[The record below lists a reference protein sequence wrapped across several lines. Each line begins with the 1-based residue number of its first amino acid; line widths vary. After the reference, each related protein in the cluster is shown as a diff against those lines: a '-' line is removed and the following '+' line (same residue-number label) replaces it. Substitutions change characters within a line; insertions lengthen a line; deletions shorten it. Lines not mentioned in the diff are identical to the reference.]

1 MHESRD
7 RHRYGDESTDK
18 EEVSSRRHSLHFA
31 NSSHKETTS
40 ETEPSELNEEE
51 ETRDCSED
59 NDRQSRP
66 RQPTPSSIDE
76 KSEHKHK
83 PIGLVLD
90 NNKYLV
96 KKPPV
101 IALMLTT
108 STQSKDDEHLCKAD
122 LEPDEDDDLKH
133 SNRRPSTITS
143 FKSNPDLN
151 HHRSLI
157 HSHHYHNYHH
167 HHYHNRFKQYRKV
180 TLRNFFQKSPN
191 QIRKEMICGGGS
203 EKSKSLIENV
213 LEKSSYV
220 NSLVC
225 DIVNSACLEASN
237 TIKYDICNRLS
248 NC

>member
-1 MHESRD
+1 MHESRN
-7 RHRYGDESTDK
+7 RYRYGDESTDK
-18 EEVSSRRHSLHFA
+18 EEVSSRRHSLHYA
-31 NSSHKETTS
+31 NSSQKETS
-40 ETEPSELNEEE
+40 ETEPSELNEEEE

-66 RQPTPSSIDE
+66 RQPTPSSYDE
-76 KSEHKHK
+76 RSDKHK

-108 STQSKDDEHLCKAD
+108 STQSKDDEHICKDD
-122 LEPDEDDDLKH
+122 LEPDEDDDLRN

-167 HHYHNRFKQYRKV
+167 HYHNRFKQYRKV

-191 QIRKEMICGGGS
+191 QIRKEMICGS
-203 EKSKSLIENV
+203 EKSKSLIEKA

-225 DIVNSACLEASN
+225 DIVSSACLEASN